1 MTSVDVMWWL
11 GEQLDE
17 DELWAIEASRR
28 SGGSSVEGG
37 VHWRWM
43 NTATDEEIVPAPER
57 ESYVGEMAEAAVDLR
72 SRETWPTTSGVGELP
87 QFAIRYS
94 EEVSSAVGGHIV
106 RHDPARVLRE
116 VDAKRALIARGGPF
130 CTSNCGEPVNE
141 PMNPD
146 TNWTTP
152 LEHHFDC
159 GAYEAAK
166 VLAAA
171 YADRPGYRE
180 EWRP

>member
-1 MTSVDVMWWL
+1 MDDLVRWL
-11 GEQLDE
+11 GEQFDE

-28 SGGSSVEGG
+28 GDQPSVEGG

-43 NTATDEEIVPAPER
+43 NTATDEEIVPDPER
-57 ESYVGEMAEAAVDLR
+57 ESYVGEMAEAAADLR
-72 SRETWPTTSGVGELP
+72 SRETWPTASGIGELP

-94 EEVSSAVGGHIV
+94 EEVPSAVGSHIV

-116 VDAKRALIARGGPF
+116 INAKRQLVKLHGRATLHAGGGARYFDTSTVCRSCEANYQFPELSWPCPTLRLLALP
-130 CTSNCGEPVNE
+130 
-141 PMNPD
+141 
-146 TNWTTP
+146 
-152 LEHHFDC
+152 
-159 GAYEAAK
+159 
-166 VLAAA
+166 